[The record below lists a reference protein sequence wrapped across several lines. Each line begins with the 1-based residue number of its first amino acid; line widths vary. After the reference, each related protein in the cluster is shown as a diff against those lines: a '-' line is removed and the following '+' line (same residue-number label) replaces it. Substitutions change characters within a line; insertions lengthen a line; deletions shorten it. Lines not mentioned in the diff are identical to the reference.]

1 VASAID
7 TRSIITQ
14 LMAIERRPQD
24 NLRSRVLELKRAQT
38 AWTQIGDKLK
48 ALKTASDAL
57 SGLNAAGRLMKVSSS
72 DEALTARSTGQA
84 DATSASVEVISL
96 AAAHSVV
103 ADDVF
108 ASSTAADGGREL
120 EITVGGQTHSFTSSD
135 GTIAGLARDVNAAG
149 IGVSARVLQTSPG
162 QYKLALT
169 STKTGADNA
178 FTTGGTGWG
187 GFTTARTGADASLRV
202 DGVLVSRSTN
212 VVNDVLDGVELTLK
226 APTSGAA
233 TVTVE
238 RDDDAIVSKVR
249 TLVDAANSALNL
261 LSTSAKSS
269 QDTAGR
275 GPLSGDSSVR
285 RIADDIRSV
294 IAGTIATPDGD
305 QVLASELGVSLNRTG
320 TLEFDEAKLR
330 ESLDADAD
338 RVLAALGKSATSDVS
353 GVEVTG
359 ATAAS
364 PSGTLS
370 VQVTQAASS
379 ASLVGVPVPPPPAG
393 STVNMTVLTPEGSF
407 AVSFTTGNSWAETA
421 FNLNAAL
428 ISAGVQIQAETTQ
441 SGGVDDGLRL
451 TEARFGS
458 GRAFSVS
465 GGASVGLDGTADDGD
480 NAVVNVNGSTYTGTG
495 RGVVAN
501 GLALNVSVTST
512 QLANA
517 GGTLSG
523 NLTVTNG
530 LAGALGA
537 IGAAGDRTSVVGE
550 ATDTLDRRIEDLEKR
565 ITRFDDVLAQRQL
578 VLERRFAAMD
588 TMIQRLSAIGGSLGL
603 VPQAG

>member
-24 NLRSRVLELKRAQT
+24 NLRSRVSDLKRAQT

-149 IGVSARVLQTSPG
+149 IGVSARVLQTAPG
-162 QYKLALT
+162 QFKLALT
-169 STKTGADNA
+169 STKTGAANA
-178 FTTGGTGWG
+178 FTTAGTGWG
-187 GFTTARTGADASLRV
+187 GFTTARTGVDASLRV

-238 RDDDAIVSKVR
+238 RDDDAIVSKLR

-261 LSTSAKSS
+261 LSTAAKAS
-269 QDTAGR
+269 QDAAGR

-320 TLEFDEAKLR
+320 TLEFNEAKLR

-338 RVLAALGKSATSDVS
+338 RVLSALGKSATSDVS
-353 GVEVTG
+353 GVQVTG
-359 ATAAS
+359 ATSSS

-370 VQVTQAASS
+370 VQVTQAATS

-393 STVNMTVLTPEGSF
+393 STVNLTVLTPEGSF

-428 ISAGVQIQAETTQ
+428 ISAGVQIQAETTT
-441 SGGVDDGLRL
+441 SGGVDDGLQL

-512 QLANA
+512 QLATA

-537 IGAAGDRTSVVGE
+537 IGAVGDRTSVVGE